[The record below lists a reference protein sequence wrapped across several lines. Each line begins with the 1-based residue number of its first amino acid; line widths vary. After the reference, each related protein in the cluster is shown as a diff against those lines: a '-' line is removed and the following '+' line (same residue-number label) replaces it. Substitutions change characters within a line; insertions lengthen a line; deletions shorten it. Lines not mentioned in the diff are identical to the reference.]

1 MGKNMFY
8 KKQLQKNIGLMPL
21 FNFLIYTKLFTGII
35 SVYFAKVTGSYAVG
49 ISLFA
54 IIQVSLAL
62 MEVPTGVFS
71 DTLGRRK
78 CLIIGAV
85 LSLMSVLFFAI
96 GSSYLIL
103 ALGAMFVG
111 ISEAF
116 FSGNNEALLYESLD
130 GVDKKGK
137 YDQKLGEVRSS
148 MEFSFLV
155 GGVVGGIIAIWSVS
169 LLMWLS
175 LIPQIFGVWLSFQF
189 SEPPNKRSGVGNVY
203 AHLKEAVNLFKTNIQ
218 MRRLSLA
225 GIISEGGGAGWPL
238 FALFYNTLLPV
249 SLVSFMVSAN
259 FLISSISYRLSGKV
273 IKRFSA
279 IRLLIIDKMFGRI
292 INIFALSFPT
302 ILSPP
307 MMALGSIFYGPAEVA
322 QNTLLQLE
330 FSDKQRAT
338 MASLNSLFG
347 NAFYVVCATTL
358 GLLADKIG
366 VAKTLLLAQFLTVPV
381 LSLYLKFS
389 RDSKKR
395 GVN

>member
-1 MGKNMFY
+1 MFY
-8 KKQLQKNIGLMPL
+8 KKQLQKNIRLMPL

-49 ISLFA
+49 ISLFS
-54 IIQVSLAL
+54 IVQISLAL

-78 CLIIGAV
+78 CLIIGAI
-85 LSLMSVLFFAI
+85 LSLMSVLSFAI
-96 GSSYLIL
+96 GSSYLML

-130 GVDKKGK
+130 GDGEKEK

-148 MEFSFLV
+148 MEFAFLV
-155 GGVVGGIIAIWSVS
+155 GGVVGGIIAIWSVP

-175 LIPQIFGVWLSFQF
+175 VIPQLLGVGLSFQF
-189 SEPPNKRSGVGNVY
+189 SEPSNKRPGVGNVY
-203 AHLKEAVNLFKTNIQ
+203 AHLKEALNLFRANIQ

-225 GIISEGGGAGWPL
+225 GIISQGGGAGWPL

-249 SLVSFMVSAN
+249 WAVSFMVSAN
-259 FLISSISYRLSGKV
+259 FLISSISYRLSGRV

-279 IRLLIIDKMFGRI
+279 IRLIIIDRVFGRI
-292 INIFALSFPT
+292 INIGALAFPT
-302 ILSPP
+302 IMSPP
-307 MMALGSIFYGPAEVA
+307 LMALGSIFYGPAEVA

-347 NAFYVVCATTL
+347 NAFYVVCATVF

-366 VAKTLLLAQFLTVPV
+366 VAKTLLLAQFLV
-381 LSLYLKFS
+381 LPTLWLYTKFS
-389 RDSKKR
+389 KDR
-395 GVN
+395 